1 MQGRSNVTC
10 ELAFARSPV
19 GALAA
24 EERRREIVG
33 QLGAGP
39 ELLLN
44 VFLEPAVG
52 QQPGDLIFIL
62 ICEEPRIASRSRH
75 RERCRA
81 RRDPLFGCLDLV
93 NQMLEARC
101 RSEEHT
107 SELQSLMRIS
117 YAVFCLKK

>member
-52 QQPGDLIFIL
+52 QQPGDLIFLL

-81 RRDPLFGCLDLV
+81 RRAPPFGCLDLV
-93 NQMLEARC
+93 NQMLEAPC
-101 RSEEHT
+101 T
-107 SELQSLMRIS
+107 PPAPVPATL
-117 YAVFCLKK
+117 ATPPGPDP

>member
-62 ICEEPRIASRSRH
+62 ICEEPRI
-75 RERCRA
+75 
-81 RRDPLFGCLDLV
+81 
-93 NQMLEARC
+93 
-101 RSEEHT
+101 RSEEQP

-117 YAVFCLKK
+117 YAVFCMKKKKTDMYS